1 MRGSRKPL
9 AVRSAL
15 ALNGFQ
21 SIKLPKISNSFE
33 NGVVLHEQL
42 WAPWRLAYI
51 KQDPTADES
60 TDIQYDYLPGADENC
75 FICRD
80 VAARHADGS
89 SPDRG
94 NLVASRSE
102 LSLVILNRF
111 PYNNG
116 HLLVA
121 PLAHKAR
128 LDELTTHEAA
138 DLQAVIGDFVGRLER
153 LMNAQGFNIGLN
165 LGKAAGAGLPGHLH
179 WHVVPRW
186 DGDTNFMGVLAGV
199 EVIPQSLD
207 ALWQLLQEAAE

>member
-1 MRGSRKPL
+1 
-9 AVRSAL
+9 
-15 ALNGFQ
+15 
-21 SIKLPKISNSFE
+21 
-33 NGVVLHEQL
+33 VLHEQL

-51 KQDPTADES
+51 KQDPAAAES
-60 TDIQYDYLPGADENC
+60 TDIQYDYLPGADPNC

-89 SPDRG
+89 SPDRV

-138 DLQAVIGDFVGRLER
+138 DLQAVIADFVSRLER

-207 ALWQLLQEAAE
+207 ALWQLLQEAAG